1 MIRRRPGA
9 DSNTPASAAN
19 MAGTGWRRFSKPAP
33 FSSNLLQRLN
43 RLNKEMTDE
52 QTHYDLPGRSR
63 GSPRHPGTRRGLR
76 ALCRSPRC
84 ERSDGPL
91 HGRHALRRVHECQGL
106 DAFTGTPLARGARSG
121 VRRPEP
127 VHRDHALPW
136 TDDDPNACGR
146 SRHRRNL
153 LHAPSP
159 HDRWWNA
166 KTDDCGSPVFGP
178 VREDPRQMA
187 VCGAAALCR
196 LAGGASTIII
206 IDLTNGMGSTLADA
220 VPGSRR

>member
-9 DSNTPASAAN
+9 DSNTPGSAAN
-19 MAGTGWRRFSKPAP
+19 MAGTGWRRFSKPAL
-33 FSSNLLQRLN
+33 FSNNLLQRLN
-43 RLNKEMTDE
+43 RFNKEMTDE
-52 QTHYDLPGRSR
+52 QTHYDLPGRSG
-63 GSPRHPGTRRGLR
+63 GSPRYPRTRRGLR
-76 ALCRSPRC
+76 ALCRPARC
-84 ERSDGPL
+84 TRSDVTF
-91 HGRHALRRVHECQGL
+91 HHRYAFRRVHERERY

-136 TDDDPNACGR
+136 TDDDPHACRR
-146 SRHRRNL
+146 SLHRRNL

-159 HDRWWNA
+159 HDRGWNA

-178 VREDPRQMA
+178 VREDRRHMA
-187 VCGAAALCR
+187 VCGTAALCR
-196 LAGGASTIII
+196 LAGGASTIIN
-206 IDLTNGMGSTLADA
+206 IDLANGMGSTHADA